1 MSAERSLID
10 PAWVKLVTGSVIDV
24 TDHSDAVRPP
34 EEGTRVADLLFERF
48 PVCQNSAHNNT
59 RPERSKDFFF
69 FLVSVTRPH

>member
-48 PVCQNSAHNNT
+48 PVCQNSAQNNT

-69 FLVSVTRPH
+69 F